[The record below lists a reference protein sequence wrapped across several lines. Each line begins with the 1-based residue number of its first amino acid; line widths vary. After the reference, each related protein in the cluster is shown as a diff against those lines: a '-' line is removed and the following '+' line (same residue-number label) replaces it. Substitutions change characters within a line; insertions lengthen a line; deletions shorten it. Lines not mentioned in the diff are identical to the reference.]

1 MGKMRAVWL
10 PSSRSSELCKGA
22 MVHAQ
27 IIIVQGSKNASG
39 SIVKWHAWGRLGK
52 VMTLAG
58 VIWRGLLVEVPF
70 ELD

>member
-1 MGKMRAVWL
+1 M
-10 PSSRSSELCKGA
+10 CKGA